1 MRLLRVF
8 LVFALL
14 TSAFNAQGQV
24 VTIRSEIKNA
34 TIFQSGAQISRQAR
48 VNIRPGMNELVFTA
62 LPSQVNPMSVQLTA
76 TGPITILSV
85 NYRHNLLE
93 LPDVSEEVRIL
104 EDSAAFFTNRID
116 RNRASI
122 QVLENEEALLAANRQ
137 VGGPTQGVDVVQL
150 RTVADFVRQ
159 RLTEIKSRSIELR
172 QQIQKDELRRNRIM
186 DHLTSL
192 RGRSGNIMGEVV
204 VKVSSQTPVASTMN
218 LTYFSTD
225 ARWTPNYD
233 IRVSSENN
241 YLDLILRASVFQLS
255 GEDWNNINLTFST
268 GNPALPGQKPELSKW
283 FLRPVRPVDEHVIV
297 AYGVTRKAEGTR
309 ITLRGDTPT
318 MQEMAQTMADEVVA
332 QEGLTTRN
340 FVVNVPYTIPSGK
353 DPAVIEL
360 ERTAIPAEFEYH
372 VAPKIDPA
380 AFLIARVAN
389 WQQFVVIQ
397 AEANLFLDGTFL
409 GNTSVNPRQ
418 APDTLEL
425 SLGRDPDILVW
436 RERNRELTRRNILGN
451 RVAETQGWEIR
462 VRNNKNRPVNL
473 LISDQVPISTST
485 EIDVTPDQL
494 SLGVLNQGTGIVT
507 WRMKLQP
514 AESRTLD
521 FRFTVR
527 YPRGMVL
534 NL

>member
-14 TSAFNAQGQV
+14 TSAFNAQGQA

-34 TIFQSGAQISRQAR
+34 TIFQSGAQVNRQAR
-48 VNIRPGMNELVFTA
+48 VNIRSGMNELVFTA

-93 LPDVSEEVRIL
+93 MPEVSREIRML

-186 DHLTSL
+186 EHLAGL

-204 VKVSSQTPVASTMN
+204 VKVSSQTSLASTMN

-241 YLDLILRASVFQLS
+241 NLDLILRASVFQLS

-268 GNPALPGQKPELSKW
+268 GNPALPGQKPELSRW
-283 FLRPVRPVDEHVIV
+283 FLRPVLPEQIIV
-297 AYGVTRKAEGTR
+297 AGGTR
-309 ITLRGDTPT
+309 PRDGHVRIRGISSLEAQD
-318 MQEMAQTMADEVVA
+318 MEMARTMADAVVA

-340 FVVNVPYTIPSGK
+340 FVVNVPYTIPSGQ
-353 DPAVIEL
+353 DPAVVEL
-360 ERTAIPAEFEYH
+360 ERTGIPAEFEYH

-380 AFLIARVAN
+380 AFLVARVAN
-389 WQQFVVIQ
+389 WQQFLVIQ

-409 GNTSVNPRQ
+409 GNTTVNPRLAQ
-418 APDTLEL
+418 DTLEL

-494 SLGVLNQGTGIVT
+494 SLGVLNQDTGIVT